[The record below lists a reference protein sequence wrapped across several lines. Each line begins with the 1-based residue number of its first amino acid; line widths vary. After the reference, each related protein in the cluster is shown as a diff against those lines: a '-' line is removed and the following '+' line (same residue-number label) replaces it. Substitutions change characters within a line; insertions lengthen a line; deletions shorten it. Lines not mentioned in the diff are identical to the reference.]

1 MKLSARPLLWILTA
15 PIVVIVVLFAV
26 SNLDSVTLHLFPL
39 PYDLTV
45 RLYLLTLITLFMGF
59 VLGSIVTWIADR
71 RRRRETRLQ
80 ARRLQELEHE
90 LTLTKL
96 RAVEAEKRLAE
107 LTASPPPLEPLEPV
121 PVPPVLAE

>member
-1 MKLSARPLLWILTA
+1 MKISARPLLWILTA
-15 PIVVIVVLFAV
+15 PIVVVVVLFAV

-59 VLGSIVTWIADR
+59 VLGSIVTWVADR
-71 RRRRETRLQ
+71 KRRRETRVQ
-80 ARRLQELEHE
+80 AKRLQELEHE
-90 LTLTKL
+90 LTLAKL
-96 RAVEAEKRLAE
+96 RAAEAERRLTE
-107 LTASPPPLEPLEPV
+107 ITATTFETAPVDV

>member
-1 MKLSARPLLWILTA
+1 LWILTA

-59 VLGSIVTWIADR
+59 VLGSIVTWVADR
-71 RRRRETRLQ
+71 KRRRETRLQ

-96 RAVEAEKRLAE
+96 RAAEAEKRLAE
-107 LTASPPPLEPLEPV
+107 AAAAPLETVPLDAA

>member
-1 MKLSARPLLWILTA
+1 MKISARPLLWILTA
-15 PIVVIVVLFAV
+15 PIVVVVVLFAV

-59 VLGSIVTWIADR
+59 VLGSIVTWVADR
-71 RRRRETRLQ
+71 KRRRETRAQ
-80 ARRLQELEHE
+80 AKRLQELEHE
-90 LTLTKL
+90 LTLAKL
-96 RAVEAEKRLAE
+96 RAAEAERRLTE
-107 LTASPPPLEPLEPV
+107 ITATTFEATPVDV

>member
-1 MKLSARPLLWILTA
+1 
-15 PIVVIVVLFAV
+15 
-26 SNLDSVTLHLFPL
+26 VTLHLFPL

-96 RAVEAEKRLAE
+96 RAVEAEKRLSE
-107 LTASPPPLEPLEPV
+107 LTASPPLEPLEPA

>member
-1 MKLSARPLLWILTA
+1 MKISARPLLWILTA
-15 PIVVIVVLFAV
+15 PIVVVVVLFAV

-59 VLGSIVTWIADR
+59 VLGSIVTWVADR
-71 RRRRETRLQ
+71 KRRREVRTQ

-96 RAVEAEKRLAE
+96 RASEAERRLADV
-107 LTASPPPLEPLEPV
+107 TATTFENAPVEV
-121 PVPPVLAE
+121 PVPPVVTA

>member
-1 MKLSARPLLWILTA
+1 MKISARPLLWILTA

-59 VLGSIVTWIADR
+59 VLGSIVTWVADR
-71 RRRRETRLQ
+71 KRRRETRAQ
-80 ARRLQELEHE
+80 AKRLQELEHE
-90 LTLTKL
+90 LTLAKL
-96 RAVEAEKRLAE
+96 RAAEAERRLTE
-107 LTASPPPLEPLEPV
+107 ITATTFEATPIDV
-121 PVPPVLAE
+121 PVPSVLAQ